1 MKQLS
6 FKNRIAFNYI
16 ISTAL
21 LVFAVFFVIYSSV
34 KFTVFN
40 DVKKDIRKEIGLHLR
55 EMKFEKKTIV
65 WINKEEWEEKEH
77 NEANVNPVFVEIKDL
92 NGVTIEKSPNLKKD
106 ELEIQTE
113 REDSFFYQTILN
125 NQQIQLSQ
133 TPIFHKNNKKGYLL
147 IAMSLE
153 HPLMLL
159 KNLRTILF
167 ILYPI
172 VLIVL
177 FIIARIIAGRSIKP
191 INSIIGTTNLIT
203 KDNLKY
209 RIELPKNRDELYQ
222 LSGNINSL
230 LDRIEN
236 AVEREKQ
243 FTSDASHELRT
254 PLSVIKGTLEV
265 LIRKEREKKEYEEKI
280 KFCISE
286 VDRLNI
292 LVDELLL
299 LARFENQK
307 QHEESES
314 VYLNALILDV
324 LARFSELITSRNVK
338 IVADFNNDFYI
349 ESDYNMVSIILS
361 NLISNALKYC
371 DENGTVIL
379 SIENQNQV
387 TELKIT
393 NSGKG
398 ISKEEL
404 DKVFNPFYRSASL
417 DLNKVKGVGLGLS
430 IVKRLCDLL
439 QIQISIESNSINET
453 TVKLNFNN

>member
-40 DVKKDIRKEIGLHLR
+40 DVKKDIRKEIGLHLQ
-55 EMKFEKKTIV
+55 EMRFEEKTIV

-77 NEANVNPVFVEIKDL
+77 NEVNVNPVFVEIKDL
-92 NGVTIEKSPNLKKD
+92 KGITIEKSPNLKKD
-106 ELEIQTE
+106 ELEIE
-113 REDSFFYQTILN
+113 LGRNDSFFYQTALN
-125 NQQIQLSQ
+125 NQQVQLSQ
-133 TPIFHKNNKKGYLL
+133 TPIFHSGNKQGYLL

-159 KNLRTILF
+159 ENLRMILF

-177 FIIARIIAGRSIKP
+177 FLIARIIAGRSIKP

-203 KDNLKY
+203 KDNLRY
-209 RIELPKNRDELYQ
+209 RIELPKNRDELYK

-265 LIRKEREKKEYEEKI
+265 LIRKERNKQEYEEKI

-307 QHEESES
+307 QHTESES

-324 LARFSELITSRNVK
+324 LARFSELIASRNIK
-338 IVADFNNDFYI
+338 IMADFKSDFYI
-349 ESDYNMVSIILS
+349 VSDYNMVSIILS

-371 DENGTVIL
+371 NENGIVTL
-379 SIENQNQV
+379 SIENKSKT
-387 TELKIT
+387 TEIKIT
-393 NSGKG
+393 NSGRG

-417 DLNKVKGVGLGLS
+417 DISEVKGVGLGLS

-439 QIQISIESNSINET
+439 QIQINIESDSIQKT
-453 TVKLNFNN
+453 TVKLNFNQ